1 MIELERI
8 NNEIFVAQKSIVS
21 FGDEETEFL
30 KQQAMQSLRRRARI
44 CAHKTNADA
53 LHEMLIAIT
62 VDSYIHPHKHLA
74 KSESFH
80 IVEGIVDV
88 VIFDD
93 SGAITNVLALGSQ
106 GSGRS
111 FYYRLSDSRFHT
123 LIIHSDILVVHE
135 VTNGP
140 FDKVQTKLAPFAPSE
155 GDGESVRDY
164 MKRLST
170 EAAFFIRSMR

>member
-8 NNEIFVAQKSIVS
+8 NNEIFIAQEPIVF
-21 FGDEETEFL
+21 FGNEEIVFL
-30 KQQAMQSLRRRARI
+30 KQQAMKSMRRRARI
-44 CAHKTNADA
+44 CAHQTNEDA

-62 VDSYIHPHKHLA
+62 ADSYIHPHKHIN

-80 IVEGIVDV
+80 IVEGLVDV

-93 SGAITNVLALGSQ
+93 SGAITNIIALGQQ

-140 FDKVQTKLAPFAPSE
+140 FDKTQTKFAWFAPSE
-155 GDGESVRDY
+155 NDGKTTSDY
-164 MKRLST
+164 MKYISK
-170 EAAFFIRSMR
+170 EAADFTRSMR